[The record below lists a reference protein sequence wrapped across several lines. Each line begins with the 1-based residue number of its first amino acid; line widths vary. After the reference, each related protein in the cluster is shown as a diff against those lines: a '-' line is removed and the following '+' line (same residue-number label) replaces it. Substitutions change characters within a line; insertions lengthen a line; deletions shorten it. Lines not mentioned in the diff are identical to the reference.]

1 MNYQILGRTGIK
13 VSEIGI
19 GGEGFEN
26 RSFEDCEALIDC
38 AMKNGINFFDVYNS
52 NPKVRTHLGKAL
64 SKYPRE
70 AFVIEG
76 HLGSVWDDGQY
87 RRSRNIKEIVPAFM
101 DLLDRMQLDYVD
113 VGMIHYVD
121 EKSDFDQIFHGEII
135 AYALELKR
143 QGRIKALGLSTHN
156 PDIAMLAV
164 ETGLIDV
171 ILFSI
176 NPAYDMLP
184 ASEDV
189 DILFEGDTFDNRTY
203 EGIDPKRAQLY
214 QTCEN
219 AGVALTVMK
228 GYAAGVLF
236 SNEESPF
243 GKALTPV
250 QCLHYALTRPAV
262 ASVMVGVSNQHQI
275 SAAVAYDKT
284 SDAEKD
290 YSEILADAPKSSFH
304 GHCMYCGHCA
314 PCLKKID
321 IAAVNKYL
329 DLALI
334 QEAVPET
341 LKDHYALLNHHAGE
355 CIECG
360 ECMKN
365 CPFEV
370 EIIKKMKQAVELFG
384 K

>member
-1 MNYQILGRTGIK
+1 MDYRILGRTGIK

-26 RSFEDCEALIDC
+26 RSFEHCEALIDC
-38 AMKNGINFFDVYNS
+38 AMENGINFFDVYNS
-52 NPKVRTHLGKAL
+52 NPEVRSNHGKTL
-64 SKYPRE
+64 SKYPRD
-70 AFVIEG
+70 AFVIQG
-76 HLGSVWDDGQY
+76 HLGTVWDDGQY
-87 RRSRNIKEIVPAFM
+87 RRSRELKEIVPAFI
-101 DLLDRMQLDYVD
+101 DLLDRMQLEYID

-121 EKSDFDQIFHGEII
+121 EKSDFEQIFHGGIM
-135 AYALELKR
+135 AYAHELKR
-143 QGRIKALGLSTHN
+143 QGHIKALGLSTHN
-156 PDIAMLAV
+156 PDIAMMAV
-164 ETGLIDV
+164 ESGLIDV

-189 DILFEGDTFDNRTY
+189 NILFEGDTFANRTY
-203 EGIDPKRAQLY
+203 EGIDPKREQLY

-228 GYAAGVLF
+228 GYAASVLF
-236 SNEESPF
+236 SEEESPF
-243 GKALTPV
+243 EKALTPV

-262 ASVMVGVSNQHQI
+262 ASVMVGVSSPEQI
-275 SAAVAYDKT
+275 LAAVAYDNA
-284 SDAEKD
+284 SDHEKD
-290 YSEILADAPKSSFH
+290 YSMVLANAPKSSFR

-314 PCLKKID
+314 PCSKKID

-334 QEAVPET
+334 QETVPET
-341 LKDHYALLNHHAGE
+341 LKDHYALLDYHAGE

-360 ECMKN
+360 ECIKN
-365 CPFEV
+365 CPFGV
-370 EIIKKMKQAVELFG
+370 PIIEKMKQAVELFG

>member
-26 RSFEDCEALIDC
+26 RSLEDCEALIDC

-64 SKYPRE
+64 SKYSRE

-87 RRSRNIKEIVPAFM
+87 RRSRDLKEIVPAFI

-121 EKSDFDQIFHGEII
+121 EKSDFEQIFHGGII
-135 AYALELKR
+135 AYAHELKR

-156 PDIAMLAV
+156 PDIAMMAV
-164 ETGLIDV
+164 ESGLIDV

-189 DILFEGDTFDNRTY
+189 NILFEGDTFTERTY
-203 EGIDPKRAQLY
+203 EGIDPKREQLY

-236 SNEESPF
+236 SEEESPF

-262 ASVMVGVSNQHQI
+262 TSVVVGVSSPEQI
-275 SAAVAYDKT
+275 LAAVAYGNA
-284 SDAEKD
+284 SESEKD
-290 YSEILADAPKSSFH
+290 YTEILANAPKSSFH

-314 PCLKKID
+314 PCSKKID

-334 QEAVPET
+334 QDAVPET

-360 ECMKN
+360 ECIKN
-365 CPFEV
+365 CPFGV
-370 EIIKKMKQAVELFG
+370 PIIEKMKQAVNVFG

>member
-1 MNYQILGRTGIK
+1 MEYRILGRTGIK

-38 AMKNGINFFDVYNS
+38 AMKKGINFFDVYNS
-52 NPKVRTHLGKAL
+52 NPEVRSNLGKAL
-64 SKYPRE
+64 SKYPRDT
-70 AFVIEG
+70 FVIEV
-76 HLGSVWDDGQY
+76 LLASVWDDGQY
-87 RRSRNIKEIVPAFM
+87 RRSRKTKEIVPAFI
-101 DLLDRMQLDYVD
+101 DLLARMQLEYID

-121 EKSDFDQIFHGEII
+121 EKSDFEQIFHGEII
-135 AYALELKR
+135 AYAQELKR
-143 QGRIKALGLSTHN
+143 QGHIKALGLSTHN
-156 PDIAMLAV
+156 PDIAMMALDS
-164 ETGLIDV
+164 GLIDV

-189 DILFEGDTFDNRTY
+189 NILFEGDTFTERTY
-203 EGIDPKRAQLY
+203 EGIDPKREQLY

-236 SNEESPF
+236 SEEESPF

-262 ASVMVGVSNQHQI
+262 ASVMVGVSSQEQI
-275 SAAVAYDKT
+275 LAASAYATA

-290 YSEILADAPKSSFH
+290 YTEILANAPKSSFR

-314 PCLKKID
+314 PCSKKID

-334 QEAVPET
+334 QDAVPET
-341 LKDHYALLNHHAGE
+341 LKDHYALLGHHAGE

-360 ECMKN
+360 ECIKN
-365 CPFEV
+365 CPFGV
-370 EIIKKMKQAVELFG
+370 PIIKKMKQAVTVFG